1 MNRDGS
7 GRSKVVPYPI
17 GNVEYISPDRRWITT
32 ISPFADGSAGILAVP
47 TAGGAP
53 RIVAT
58 RGGPAVWAPD
68 GKFFYVYV
76 RSERKTAAIPV
87 PAGETLPKLPPS
99 GISRLDD
106 LAAFPAARVIDGYR
120 SSPGTDP
127 SIYAYVKTT
136 AHRNL
141 FRISLPR

>member
-7 GRSKVVPYPI
+7 ARSKVVLYPI
-17 GNVEYISPDRRWITT
+17 GNVEYISPDRRWITS
-32 ISPFADGSAGILAVP
+32 ISPLSDGSGGTLAVP
-47 TAGGAP
+47 TAGGPP
-53 RIVAT
+53 RIISP
-58 RGGPAVWAPD
+58 RGVLAVWGPD

-76 RSERKTAAIPV
+76 RGEQKTAAIPV
-87 PAGETLPKLPPS
+87 PAEETLPKLPPS

-106 LAAFPAARVIDGYR
+106 LAAFPGSRVIDGYR
-120 SSPGTDP
+120 SSPGIDP
-127 SIYAYVKTT
+127 SIYAYVKMT